1 MFKSLILFHRRL
13 LVLSAS
19 SLAVL
24 ALLVFQLGRLTLE
37 QGEERLEKAKQRLHS
52 TIYLPTWRGR
62 IIDRK
67 GRVIAED
74 VPSYAIAIDWDVI
87 TGDRAIQYARED
99 AKSSLGRERW
109 QSISSEERQAYI
121 DAYLPARLSELR
133 DFWEL
138 VATTG
143 GVQRKEVE
151 KTLSQIRIEVE
162 DMAEYVWSEQEK
174 VHKKRY
180 GDVMD
185 FVQRPIREQREPHIV
200 LPRVSDEIAMAFEML
215 SEQYD
220 HVIHIEHSRQRD
232 YPLREQVVI
241 IDRSTL
247 PQPMAQDDAIEIDLD
262 RIAELIVGDVRD
274 DVWVEDIEKNP
285 FRANGVINLSGYRA
299 GDEVGFW
306 GLEQSLEDS
315 LRGYRGQVVRQ
326 RNGDELSRISVRG
339 GKDVQVTLDIKL
351 QARVEAV
358 LSPELGLMRVQEWH
372 RKSGLLDR
380 EKELPEGTPL
390 RGAVVVLEIESGE
403 VIAMASSPA
412 LDGYPWLNRAAYGLY
427 PPGSI
432 IKPLVLVAAMT
443 EGELRPDESI
453 ECTGHYFEHVTDA
466 ARCWIYRSKY
476 NYQTHGHLKPVEAIA
491 RSCNFFFYDLGTR
504 LGLERLSDWLQKF
517 GMSKPLAVQ
526 LTHEHDSG
534 TQGHVPTQ
542 ADINKLRKRGAL
554 KFETVSVAIGQ
565 GTLTWTPLQAAAA
578 FATLARGGVW
588 LSPSLVKGLHQ
599 QTEDLN
605 LNQESVSL
613 ALQGLHDSISKP
625 YGTGARLHSP
635 ATNNEPTFNV
645 DSIRIW
651 GKTGTAEAPG
661 YLLNE
666 SSDPVYGLDH
676 SWFVVMASTMNNPHP
691 EFVVAVLVEHGG
703 SGGLVAGPIANQILH
718 ALQAE
723 GYLES
728 TP

>member
-1 MFKSLILFHRRL
+1 
-13 LVLSAS
+13 
-19 SLAVL
+19 
-24 ALLVFQLGRLTLE
+24 
-37 QGEERLEKAKQRLHS
+37 
-52 TIYLPTWRGR
+52 
-62 IIDRK
+62 
-67 GRVIAED
+67 
-74 VPSYAIAIDWDVI
+74 
-87 TGDRAIQYARED
+87 
-99 AKSSLGRERW
+99 
-109 QSISSEERQAYI
+109 
-121 DAYLPARLSELR
+121 
-133 DFWEL
+133 
-138 VATTG
+138 
-143 GVQRKEVE
+143 
-151 KTLSQIRIEVE
+151 
-162 DMAEYVWSEQEK
+162 
-174 VHKKRY
+174 
-180 GDVMD
+180 
-185 FVQRPIREQREPHIV
+185 
-200 LPRVSDEIAMAFEML
+200 
-215 SEQYD
+215 
-220 HVIHIEHSRQRD
+220 
-232 YPLREQVVI
+232 
-241 IDRSTL
+241 
-247 PQPMAQDDAIEIDLD
+247 
-262 RIAELIVGDVRD
+262 
-274 DVWVEDIEKNP
+274 
-285 FRANGVINLSGYRA
+285 
-299 GDEVGFW
+299 
-306 GLEQSLEDS
+306 
-315 LRGYRGQVVRQ
+315 
-326 RNGDELSRISVRG
+326 
-339 GKDVQVTLDIKL
+339 
-351 QARVEAV
+351 
-358 LSPELGLMRVQEWH
+358 
-372 RKSGLLDR
+372 
-380 EKELPEGTPL
+380 
-390 RGAVVVLEIESGE
+390 VVVLEIESGE

-651 GKTGTAEAPG
+651 GKTGTAQAPS
-661 YLLNE
+661 YRLNDG
-666 SSDPVYGLDH
+666 SKLSGLDH